1 MVQVLMRFVV
11 LLTKYAAQKA
21 RMVTTYVVILL
32 IPVVEFMDHIAG
44 VVPQAQRVGVMEVVY
59 DEAQI
64 VNVQRIYNTPVDFCK
79 M

>member
-11 LLTKYAAQKA
+11 LLAKYAAQKA

-44 VVPQAQRVGVMEVVY
+44 VVPQAQRVVVMEVVY
-59 DEAQI
+59 DADRSSSECAM
-64 VNVQRIYNTPVDFCK
+64 YL
-79 M
+79 